1 MGEAMTGN
9 LQSGRAF
16 EEAVEAFFKFM
27 GYKTQTNIVLQTRPV
42 RIHAE
47 MQHPLGTQKVLIECK
62 HHAEEPVDIKE
73 VEKFCHTVALA
84 REKSLADR
92 GLLISNAD
100 FSEEAQLWC
109 AKNCSFVEL
118 KTYKQLICK
127 SIRFNKLLR
136 KFRTAF

>member
-1 MGEAMTGN
+1 MTSN

-27 GYKTQTNIVLQTRPV
+27 GYRTQINTVLHTRPV
-42 RIHAE
+42 CIHAE
-47 MQHPLGTQKVLIECK
+47 MQHPRGTQKVLIECK

-84 REKSLADR
+84 REKSFAYR
-92 GLLISNAD
+92 GLLISNAA
-100 FSEEAQLWC
+100 FSEEAQSWC
-109 AKNCSFVEL
+109 ARNCSFVEL

-127 SIRFNKLLR
+127 SIRFSKLLK
-136 KFRTAF
+136 KFHTAF